1 MPVNVHEAKT
11 QIRAA
16 SRAVAEVMPARKKL
30 GLPFDIARNS
40 PLVPPG
46 DQWWV
51 PLTDNEVAAW
61 IEGE

>member
-1 MPVNVHEAKT
+1 MKVHEPKT
-11 QIRAA
+11 QPRAA
-16 SRAVAEVMPARKKL
+16 SLAAAKAMPTRKKL

-51 PLTDNEVAAW
+51 PLTDDEVAAW
-61 IEGE
+61 IKGD